1 MKDKECKDC
10 PANSM
15 STEEAVS
22 VCPCSE
28 GYYRNTNDTNNSDE
42 PDDGCTG
49 MYIVM
54 LEYSN
59 VCGIE
64 REVRRSC

>member
-1 MKDKECKDC
+1 MFHSVRDQVCKDC

-28 GYYRNTNDTNNSDE
+28 GFYRNTDPE
-42 PDDGCTG
+42 EGPDVECTG
-49 MYIVM
+49 DYQAQN
-54 LEYSN
+54 LDF
-59 VCGIE
+59 CGLKFYFPL
-64 REVRRSC
+64 